1 MDEATSTRQARVLF
15 DHAEKDPV
23 TADPD
28 GTLNLPS
35 TAYTKHRWAELKKQR
50 ISETWQEVSYRKGPN
65 GATAFVRPVAVTSY
79 TTRGGGNKSRNLL

>member
-35 TAYTKHRWAELKKQR
+35 TAYTKHRWAELNVPSASGR
-50 ISETWQEVSYRKGPN
+50 AR
-65 GATAFVRPVAVTSY
+65 VRPISCS
-79 TTRGGGNKSRNLL
+79 KSFPLINELGVLRR

>member
-65 GATAFVRPVAVTSY
+65 GVTAFVDTA
-79 TTRGGGNKSRNLL
+79 GGSD